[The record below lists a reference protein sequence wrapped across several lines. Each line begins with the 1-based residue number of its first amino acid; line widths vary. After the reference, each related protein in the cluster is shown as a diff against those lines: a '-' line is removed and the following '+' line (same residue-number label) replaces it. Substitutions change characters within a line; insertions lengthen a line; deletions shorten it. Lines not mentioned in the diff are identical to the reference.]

1 MRMSVIA
8 LIALAGASP
17 AFAGTAGTPALSAG
31 AEVASES
38 RAVPVAYEAL
48 KAGQNDAAIRQIL
61 ADESV
66 SADDPS
72 RLINLGTAY
81 ARIGRFTEAAAMYR
95 AAMHSDTRYSVELSN
110 GVWLDSRAAAR
121 MALARLNG
129 IGDTQYAAK

>member
-1 MRMSVIA
+1 MRIAVIA
-8 LIALAGASP
+8 LIALATASP
-17 AFAGTAGTPALSAG
+17 AWAGTAGTPALAAG
-31 AEVASES
+31 AEVERES

-48 KAGQNDAAIRQIL
+48 RAGQNDSAIRQIL

-95 AAMHSDTRYSVELSN
+95 AAMRSDTRYAVELSN
-110 GVWLDSRAAAR
+110 GEWLDSRAAAR

-129 IGDTQYAAK
+129 VGDTRYAAK